1 MDKFDVMQH
10 VGPEFDLGNMADLIA
25 TETGIN
31 PHNTREVL
39 AKFAELLPQALV
51 KYSRVELSGLGVF
64 RLKMRA
70 ARAGVFAGQAWE
82 TPERV
87 QVRFKAA
94 PAVCR
99 VVADGL
105 DTPAY

>member
-1 MDKFDVMQH
+1 MDKFDQMQN

-39 AKFAELLPQALV
+39 LKFAELLPQALV
-51 KYSRVELSGLGVF
+51 KYSRVELYQIGVF
-64 RLKMRA
+64 SLKVRGP
-70 ARAGVFAGQAWE
+70 RAGIFAGQTWE
-82 TPERV
+82 TPERI

-94 PAVCR
+94 PAVCA
-99 VVADGL
+99 VVAEGMER
-105 DTPAY
+105 PAY

>member
-1 MDKFDVMQH
+1 MDKFDEMQN

-39 AKFAELLPQALV
+39 LKFAELLPQALV
-51 KYSRVELSGLGVF
+51 KYNRVELYKIGVF
-64 RLKMRA
+64 SLKIRQP
-70 ARAGVFAGQAWE
+70 RAGVFNGQAWE
-82 TPERV
+82 TPERI

-94 PAVCR
+94 PAICE
-99 VVADGL
+99 VVAEGL
-105 DTPAY
+105 ERPAY